1 MSQHDNKQKL
11 FGNFSWF
18 PAFSQEHLPPHKCGM
33 EKASNYGSFSRF
45 HRTSTHLKIAWTIWT
60 CLTSS
65 TLHRRIS
72 YICLTLKAEL
82 KTPPGSPTPSVGFQF
97 IRFFFFL
104 LQAVRSQ
111 AHYSQQTKATTSWSQ
126 TYIYICSP
134 KTFFGSRWHS
144 GFLINFEI
152 RALRFRVIWPDSS
165 LVLTPRSSF

>member
-97 IRFFFFL
+97 VRFFFFFVTGGTFASSL
-104 LQAVRSQ
+104 LPTNKG
-111 AHYSQQTKATTSWSQ
+111 HNKLKPNI
-126 TYIYICSP
+126 YIYLFIVIFISVFILLYLYL
-134 KTFFGSRWHS
+134 FFY
-144 GFLINFEI
+144 FYL
-152 RALRFRVIWPDSS
+152 
-165 LVLTPRSSF
+165 

>member
-60 CLTSS
+60 CLHLQLFTGGSAIFAWLWKLS
-65 TLHRRIS
+65 WKHRQAHQHRQ
-72 YICLTLKAEL
+72 LV
-82 KTPPGSPTPSVGFQF
+82 SVHQIFL
-97 IRFFFFL
+97 FL

-126 TYIYICSP
+126 TYIYIMLSHSKGYVQ
-134 KTFFGSRWHS
+134 KTGETKDLNHWFH
-144 GFLINFEI
+144 
-152 RALRFRVIWPDSS
+152 ALNYNIPMDI
-165 LVLTPRSSF
+165 